1 MTFASPPVYISSTA
15 ALRIFTMPSLHLFSG
30 AAGFDDCISSMQ
42 YIWHTNEF
50 ASVYYGYRICH
61 TKIHVSS
68 LHYGGKIYY
77 RSYASGSGDVE
88 LYIGEVTVELGSAEN
103 VSGKVGELANI
114 LPELTGLS
122 GTLYLD
128 TYNEAD
134 STPTY
139 TFKKS
144 SEQTEN

>member
-1 MTFASPPVYISSTA
+1 MYFDKDGIIVESSDEQLPGVPWITGLEFGHIILHQPLPVENPDTFGDILNLTQVLSV
-15 ALRIFTMPSLHLFSG
+15 
-30 AAGFDDCISSMQ
+30 
-42 YIWHTNEF
+42 NEV
-50 ASVYYGYRICH
+50 SVD
-61 TKIHVSS
+61 
-68 LHYGGKIYY
+68 KIYY

-144 SEQTEN
+144 SEQTAN